1 MPVSCLICFVKG
13 RASSLTGVLLE
24 SGVIEA
30 EEVLAKHDEEYMPPE
45 LAEKMKGI
53 KHVNP
58 NQGNTGS

>member
-1 MPVSCLICFVKG
+1 MEATAAAVVSKEDADYFGYLSELRRK
-13 RASSLTGVLLE
+13 
-24 SGVIEA
+24 
-30 EEVLAKHDEEYMPPE
+30 EVERQTTLSYEEYMPPE